1 MNASFLG
8 LRTSIVHVKDLDK
21 AKIWYTE
28 VFGVAPY
35 FDEPFYVG
43 FSVSGYEFG
52 LDPNMNNIINGT
64 NAEVYWG
71 VNDVEAVY
79 QRLLALGATT
89 HHAPQEVGG
98 DIIVASVLDP
108 FGNVFGIIYN
118 PHFDLEKK

>member
-1 MNASFLG
+1 MNTSFLG

-79 QRLLALGATT
+79 QRLLSLGATT

-118 PHFDLEKK
+118 PHFTLEKK

>member
-1 MNASFLG
+1 MNTSFLG